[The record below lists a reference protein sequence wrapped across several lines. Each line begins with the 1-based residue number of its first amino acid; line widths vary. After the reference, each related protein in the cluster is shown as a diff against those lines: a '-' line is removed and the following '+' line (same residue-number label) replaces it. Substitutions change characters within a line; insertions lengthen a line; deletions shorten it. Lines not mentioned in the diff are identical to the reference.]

1 MSTTTGDDLLD
12 DCKENEMTANEPAK
26 TAEPAKGRGRKKP
39 ASAPSK
45 KEPAKS
51 TSKRGKGKKA
61 DVPEPAP
68 EPEKK
73 EEKVEEKKEEEE
85 PKKEEEE
92 KPKEEEPKEEPK
104 EEVKPEEK
112 KVEEVEPKAK
122 EEEETKKE
130 ETKKEETKKEE
141 TKKEETKKEE
151 TKDTSVTTTAA
162 KKSPR
167 RKETKSNKDD
177 EEKPKKSPK
186 KKARASPKRKAS
198 TKNEDEDDEDEG
210 EMDLK
215 DDEDEDEDMESDDDD
230 DEFESQIPEDPE
242 DEDVEGKGYGHVL
255 MFTCVPADV
264 RSKLVKG
271 VKEIPD
277 GYMTRNLNFATHVVC
292 DTPMR
297 TIKLMAAILR
307 GVWVVS
313 SKWVTESVAAKRWLP
328 EESYEVTQYP
338 GTKLSREAHAKTP
351 AGEQTPGLFA
361 GMSFVIGHTE
371 HTNPTK
377 SEVRE
382 LVVTGGGQALLTKEI
397 EKTQFYLACP
407 SRPIPTNLPES
418 ARVVTQSAFFDAIS
432 NYAKP
437 VSVPAPKPVAATENP
452 ASFEPPSET
461 N

>member
-1 MSTTTGDDLLD
+1 MSTVTGDELLD
-12 DCKENEMTANEPAK
+12 ECKENKQTAN
-26 TAEPAKGRGRKKP
+26 EPAKGRGRRK
-39 ASAPSK
+39 AAAAPTK
-45 KEPAKS
+45 KESTKG
-51 TSKRGKGKKA
+51 TSKRGKAKKEE
-61 DVPEPAP
+61 VVHEPAP
-68 EPEKK
+68 EPVKK
-73 EEKVEEKKEEEE
+73 QEEEKKEEE
-85 PKKEEEE
+85 PKKEEPEVVAPEE
-92 KPKEEEPKEEPK
+92 KKAEEVVVAEPKPQEKEEPK
-104 EEVKPEEK
+104 K
-112 KVEEVEPKAK
+112 
-122 EEEETKKE
+122 EEETKKE
-130 ETKKEETKKEE
+130 EEPKKEEPKKEE
-141 TKKEETKKEE
+141 PKKEEPKKEII
-151 TKDTSVTTTAA
+151 TSA

-167 RKETKSNKDD
+167 RKEEETTSNK

-186 KKARASPKRKAS
+186 KKARTSPKHKAS
-198 TKNEDEDDEDEG
+198 AKKEVDDDDEDDDEA

-215 DDEDEDEDMESDDDD
+215 DDDEDDEDMESDEDD
-230 DEFESQIPEDPE
+230 DEFESQIPDDPE

-264 RSKLVKG
+264 RSKLVAG

-277 GYMTRNLNFATHVVC
+277 GYMTRNLNLATHVVC

-328 EESYEVTQYP
+328 EEAYEVTQYP
-338 GTKLSREAHAKTP
+338 GTKLSREAHATTP
-351 AGEQTPGLFA
+351 AGEHTPGLFA
-361 GMSFVIGHTE
+361 GMTFVIGHTE

-397 EKTQFYLACP
+397 DKTQYYLACP

-437 VSVPAPKPVAATENP
+437 VSAPAPKPMAAGETP

>member
-1 MSTTTGDDLLD
+1 MPTDELLD
-12 DCKENEMTANEPAK
+12 DCKENEQAANEPAK
-26 TAEPAKGRGRKKP
+26 TTEPAKGRGRRK
-39 ASAPSK
+39 AAAAPSK

-51 TSKRGKGKKA
+51 TSKRGKAKKEE
-61 DVPEPAP
+61 VPEPEP

-73 EEKVEEKKEEEE
+73 QEEEPKKDEEPKKEE
-85 PKKEEEE
+85 PKKEEEKPE
-92 KPKEEEPKEEPK
+92 VVKEEDKKKEEVVEAVVAEPKPKEEEEPK
-104 EEVKPEEK
+104 E
-112 KVEEVEPKAK
+112 
-122 EEEETKKE
+122 
-130 ETKKEETKKEE
+130 
-141 TKKEETKKEE
+141 
-151 TKDTSVTTTAA
+151 TSVATTTTTATA

-167 RKETKSNKDD
+167 RKETTKSSKED
-177 EEKPKKSPK
+177 KPKKSPK
-186 KKARASPKRKAS
+186 KKARASPKHKAGS
-198 TKNEDEDDEDEG
+198 KKGDDDEDEDDDDEA

-215 DDEDEDEDMESDDDD
+215 DDDDDDDEDMESDEDD
-230 DEFESQIPEDPE
+230 DEFESQIPDDPE

-264 RSKLVKG
+264 RSKLVAG

-277 GYMTRNLNFATHVVC
+277 GYMTRNLNLATHVVC

-328 EESYEVTQYP
+328 EEAYEVTQYP

-351 AGEQTPGLFA
+351 AGESTPGLFA
-361 GMSFVIGHTE
+361 GMTFVIGHTE

-397 EKTQFYLACP
+397 DKTQFYLACP
-407 SRPIPTNLPES
+407 SRPVPTNLPES

-437 VSVPAPKPVAATENP
+437 VSVPAPKPMTASESP
-452 ASFEPPSET
+452 ASFEPPSES

>member
-1 MSTTTGDDLLD
+1 MPTDELLD
-12 DCKENEMTANEPAK
+12 DCKENEQAANEPAK
-26 TAEPAKGRGRKKP
+26 TTEPAKGRGRRK
-39 ASAPSK
+39 AAAAPSK

-51 TSKRGKGKKA
+51 TSKRGKAKKEE
-61 DVPEPAP
+61 VPEP
-68 EPEKK
+68 EPEL
-73 EEKVEEKKEEEE
+73 EKKPEEEPKKDEE
-85 PKKEEEE
+85 PKKEEEKPE
-92 KPKEEEPKEEPK
+92 GVKEEDKKKEEVVEAVVAEPKPKEEEEPK
-104 EEVKPEEK
+104 E
-112 KVEEVEPKAK
+112 A
-122 EEEETKKE
+122 
-130 ETKKEETKKEE
+130 
-141 TKKEETKKEE
+141 
-151 TKDTSVTTTAA
+151 SVATTTTTTTTTTTA

-167 RKETKSNKDD
+167 RKETTKSSKED
-177 EEKPKKSPK
+177 KPKKSPK
-186 KKARASPKRKAS
+186 KKARASPKHKAGS
-198 TKNEDEDDEDEG
+198 KKGNDVDEDEDDEDEA

-215 DDEDEDEDMESDDDD
+215 DDDDDDEDMESDEDD
-230 DEFESQIPEDPE
+230 DEFESQIPDDPE

-264 RSKLVKG
+264 RSKLVAG

-277 GYMTRNLNFATHVVC
+277 GYMTRNLNLATHVVC

-328 EESYEVTQYP
+328 EEAYEVTQYP

-351 AGEQTPGLFA
+351 AGESTPGLFA
-361 GMSFVIGHTE
+361 GMTFVIGHTE

-377 SEVRE
+377 NEVRE

-397 EKTQFYLACP
+397 DKTQFYLACP
-407 SRPIPTNLPES
+407 SRPVPTNLPES

-437 VSVPAPKPVAATENP
+437 VSVPAPKPMTASESP
-452 ASFEPPSET
+452 ASFEPPSES

>member
-1 MSTTTGDDLLD
+1 MPTDELLD
-12 DCKENEMTANEPAK
+12 DCKENEQTANEPAK
-26 TAEPAKGRGRKKP
+26 TTEPAKGRGRRKAAAA
-39 ASAPSK
+39 ASSK
-45 KEPAKS
+45 KEPSKS
-51 TSKRGKGKKA
+51 TSKRGKAKKEE
-61 DVPEPAP
+61 VPEPQP

-73 EEKVEEKKEEEE
+73 QEEEPKKDEE
-85 PKKEEEE
+85 PKKEEEKPE
-92 KPKEEEPKEEPK
+92 VVKEEDKKKEEVVEAVVAEPKPKEEEEPK
-104 EEVKPEEK
+104 E
-112 KVEEVEPKAK
+112 
-122 EEEETKKE
+122 
-130 ETKKEETKKEE
+130 
-141 TKKEETKKEE
+141 
-151 TKDTSVTTTAA
+151 TSVATTTTTATA

-167 RKETKSNKDD
+167 RKETTKSSKDD
-177 EEKPKKSPK
+177 KPKKSPK
-186 KKARASPKRKAS
+186 KKARASPKHKAGS
-198 TKNEDEDDEDEG
+198 KKGDDDEDEDDDDEA

-215 DDEDEDEDMESDDDD
+215 DDDDEDDDMESDEDD
-230 DEFESQIPEDPE
+230 DEFESQIPDDPE

-264 RSKLVKG
+264 RSKLVAG

-277 GYMTRNLNFATHVVC
+277 GYMTRNLNLATHVVC

-328 EESYEVTQYP
+328 EEAYEVTQYP

-351 AGEQTPGLFA
+351 AGESTPGLFA
-361 GMSFVIGHTE
+361 GMTFVIGHTE

-377 SEVRE
+377 NEVRE

-397 EKTQFYLACP
+397 DKTQFYLACP
-407 SRPIPTNLPES
+407 SRPVPTNLPES

-437 VSVPAPKPVAATENP
+437 VSVPAPKPMTASESP
-452 ASFEPPSET
+452 ASFEPPSES